1 MAEKF
6 AAHHGATALHITVVN
21 HRIDVRFFLLFT
33 CGYTYRRTRT
43 FTPWSQPTNIDVL
56 PLIYVDVNVSYR
68 ACYKVIEWYK
78 KRGFQEKGTIPF
90 EGKFAQTTRAV
101 SWYSVVGVLVVAAVE
116 ILVVIVVVVVV
127 VAGIV
132 MLTLAIL
139 TSSIL

>member
-33 CGYTYRRTRT
+33 CGYTYRRTC
-43 FTPWSQPTNIDVL
+43 TPWSQPTNIDAL

-101 SWYSVVGVLVVAAVE
+101 SWYSVVVL
-116 ILVVIVVVVVV
+116 VVVV